1 MTEIVF
7 DSSAYGSLKAAKA
20 YSNSGLLS
28 GSNIVCI
35 NLMLDIGRLNEGITS
50 RYRKELPDRMISC
63 GVYDFDKEMLGASIG
78 EKSVQN
84 IEMLLKNISD
94 EKDIH
99 IWYSESPQSMCGMY
113 FVCNLL
119 FDHDVN
125 VYVLKCPDTFTF
137 RSTTQFIHGWG
148 MLQYYDIQNHFEELV
163 KREEKLSQERIELY
177 AMHWEKLVEENA
189 PLRAVISGV
198 PTSVGEDFYDYL
210 ILRELAGKPIE
221 QNELIFRIMSETHF
235 GVYGFWYKYRIREL
249 IKNGLIEVVEDSDEE
264 KNRILK
270 RKY

>member
-7 DSSAYGSLKAAKA
+7 DSCAAGDLKAAKA
-20 YSNSGLLS
+20 YSNFGLLS

-35 NLMLDIGRLNEGITS
+35 NLMLDIGRLNEGIIS

-63 GVYDFDKEMLGASIG
+63 GVYDFDKEMPSVLIG

-84 IEMLLKNISD
+84 IEILLKNISD
-94 EKDIH
+94 EKDIR
-99 IWYSESPQSMCGMY
+99 IWYSESPHSTCGMY
-113 FVCNLL
+113 FVCSLL
-119 FDHDVN
+119 CDHDVN

-189 PLRAVISGV
+189 SLRAVISGV

-210 ILRELAGKPIE
+210 ILRELDGKPVE
-221 QNELIFRIMSETHF
+221 QNELVFRVMSETHF

-264 KNRILK
+264 KYSILK
-270 RKY
+270 RK